1 MHAPHDLRR
10 PTLTPRTRGTIGL
23 AASLAALFGAG
34 VVTTVALRPTSPP
47 AVEVTQPIS
56 IQAPATATMV
66 VPFTIPSIVVLPA
79 PSPPPAP
86 EPGAVE
92 PPTPRALVPSINTA
106 CVVNVDASGTCAWD
120 DGFPAI
126 SDDGTLIAIKYI
138 PDDGGRG
145 YPGLTIKLLDAKTSR
160 AVSTF
165 VVLSPDEY
173 LESDDAGWP
182 KLNAKIGKRAAAAQ
196 RALDARQFR
205 TLATFGRDLELI
217 DGEPNPL
224 SGAITGVAGAA
235 PLRAERLADAV
246 RIIDTQAHTIVWQ
259 HRFPVEAEYPLAGH
273 ALEQEGCY
281 PASTRAIGL
290 AWDAPT
296 RTVVAE
302 VSYASGPCYCGDD
315 VSFYVFRL

>member
-23 AASLAALFGAG
+23 AAGLAAIFGAG
-34 VVTTVALRPTSPP
+34 VVTTIALRSAPPP
-47 AVEVTQPIS
+47 AIEITQPFS
-56 IQAPATATMV
+56 MQAPATATMV
-66 VPFTIPSIVVLPA
+66 VPFTIPSIVVLP
-79 PSPPPAP
+79 SPVV
-86 EPGAVE
+86 VE
-92 PPTPRALVPSINTA
+92 PPTPRALAPVINTA
-106 CVVNVDASGTCAWD
+106 CIVETGEVSTCTWD

-126 SDDGTLIAIKYI
+126 SADGTLIAIKYI

-165 VVLSPDEY
+165 VLLSPDEH
-173 LESDDAGWP
+173 LEPEDAGWP

-205 TLATFGRDLELI
+205 TLVTFGRELELI
-217 DGEPNPL
+217 DGEPDPL
-224 SGAITGVAGAA
+224 TGANLVGGGPA
-235 PLRAERLADAV
+235 PLRAERVGDAV
-246 RIIDTQAHTIVWQ
+246 RIIDAQATTVLWQ
-259 HRFPVEAEYPLAGH
+259 RRFPVEAEYPH
-273 ALEQEGCY
+273 AAHDSEQEGCY
-281 PASTRAIGL
+281 PTSTRAIGL
-290 AWDAPT
+290 AWDALT

-315 VSFYVFRL
+315 IKFYVFRL